1 MPASP
6 LIAASNDL
14 IARWQSDPLTSAP
27 DALAALLHAPD
38 AGLESCLRQ
47 QQSATVVDLHFGLGL
62 AFLLTCQRFAEL
74 RKQGGAQRLHYVAI
88 VPHPCSAAQ
97 LASAHAAWPQRD
109 DVARQLHV
117 AWPLPLP
124 GTHRLMLC
132 EGAVSL
138 TLVLGELEEELARLD
153 APADLFY
160 LHATPTRFDPG
171 APEWN
176 AHQCKRIARQAWT
189 GAHALV
195 YEGDQASALA
205 MRQSGFAARQLPHAL
220 CLHFAPA
227 WARPATHAATS
238 DTPLL
243 RQPSHARHALIIGA
257 GLAGCAAAERLSA
270 RGWRI
275 DLIDACDGPA
285 QRASGNHG
293 GLFMPALAR
302 DESPLARLSRA
313 AYLYALNHWQ
323 WLGGVG
329 LERTEQD
336 GVAGELCGVL
346 QLGRDAKQARSF
358 EQAAAEWNYPQQ
370 YARWLSQAQGAA
382 LLGMPVSNGGYLF
395 EQAGWLNPPS
405 LCRRLLAVARAQ
417 APVRQHFGRTVSALS
432 RDGEGWQAI
441 DAHGV
446 AIASAPVVILAA
458 GAQAGA
464 LPPSA
469 GLPLQAV
476 RGQVTHLA
484 AADFPVL
491 PVAMCGDGY
500 LTRAYQ
506 GQLCIGASYD
516 RDQDPAM
523 WPASHA
529 ENLQRLHNMLP
540 QIGQHVDLPPAD
552 ELAAGR
558 VGFRCIAP
566 DRLPLA
572 GPLAPGD
579 AASAGLYS
587 LLGYASRGL
596 IWAPLMAELLASMLE
611 REPLPLPRELVAA
624 VDPGRFGGRRLE

>member
-6 LIAASNDL
+6 LVTASTDL
-14 IARWQSDPLTSAP
+14 LARWQSDPFASDP
-27 DALAALLHAPD
+27 DQLAALLNTPES
-38 AGLESCLRQ
+38 GLESCLRQ
-47 QQSATVVDLHFGLGL
+47 QHSATVVDLHFGIGL
-62 AFLLTCQRFAEL
+62 AFLLTCQRFAAL
-74 RKQGGAQRLHYVAI
+74 RQEGGAQRLHYVAI
-88 VPHPCSAAQ
+88 VPHPCDVAQ
-97 LASAHAAWPQRD
+97 LAQVHATWPHLHD
-109 DVARQLHV
+109 LALQLQAV
-117 AWPLPLP
+117 WPLPLP
-124 GTHRLMLC
+124 GTHRLTLC
-132 EGAVSL
+132 DGAVTL
-138 TLVLGELEEELARLD
+138 TLVLGELDHELSRLD

-160 LHATPTRFDPG
+160 LHADPARFDP
-171 APEWN
+171 AAAQWN

-189 GAHALV
+189 GAHVLV
-195 YEGDQASALA
+195 YEGDQAVAQA
-205 MRQSGFAARQLPHAL
+205 MRQSGFVAQPLPSAL
-220 CLHFAPA
+220 ALHYAPG
-227 WARPATHAATS
+227 WARPGTHVTAS

-243 RQPSHARHALIIGA
+243 RQPQHARHALVIGA
-257 GLAGCAAAERLSA
+257 GMAGCAAAERLSA

-323 WLGGVG
+323 QLGGVG

-358 EQAAAEWNYPQQ
+358 EQAAAEWNYPQP
-370 YARWLSQAQGAA
+370 YARWLSQDQSAA
-382 LLGMPVSNGGYLF
+382 LLGMPVPTGGYLF
-395 EQAGWLNPPS
+395 ERAGWLNPPS
-405 LCRRLLAVARAQ
+405 LCRRLLALARVQ
-417 APVRQHFGRTVSALS
+417 APLQEHFGRTVSTLTRNAQ
-432 RDGEGWQAI
+432 GWQAL
-441 DAHGV
+441 DAGGGV
-446 AIASAPVVILAA
+446 IATAPVVIIAA
-458 GAQAGA
+458 GAQARA
-464 LPPSA
+464 LPQSA

-476 RGQVTHLA
+476 RGQVSHLA
-484 AADFPVL
+484 ADDFPVL

-516 RDQDPAM
+516 RDPDPAM

-529 ENLQRLHNMLP
+529 ENLQRLQNMLP
-540 QIGQHVDLPPAD
+540 QISTHYDLPPTDAP
-552 ELAAGR
+552 ASGR

-572 GPLAPGD
+572 GPLPTGD
-579 AASAGLYS
+579 AADTGLYS

-596 IWAPLMAELLASMLE
+596 IWAPLMAELLAAMLE